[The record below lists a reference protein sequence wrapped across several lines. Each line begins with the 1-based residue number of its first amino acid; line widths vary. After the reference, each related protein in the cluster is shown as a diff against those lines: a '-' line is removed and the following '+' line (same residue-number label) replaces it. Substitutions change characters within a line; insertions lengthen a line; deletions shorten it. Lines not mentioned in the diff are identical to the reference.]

1 MQDAPVVHPLM
12 MLLVRV
18 NEPPRFSTPVSAPTI
33 VMFLTAIEE
42 PPSILI
48 PVPHESTWLNMMAG
62 DEVTPETSIPVPQS
76 MRPFVRLAPHLAD
89 VVRRNNPLAQR
100 HDLAP
105 LSGRDYRHGAW
116 KVPPRQT
123 GGLS

>member
-76 MRPFVRLAPHLAD
+76 MMLQYQYIPAPFSIDIPVLYSLNSNPRRLDSAPTFL
-89 VVRRNNPLAQR
+89 
-100 HDLAP
+100 
-105 LSGRDYRHGAW
+105 
-116 KVPPRQT
+116 KVI
-123 GGLS
+123 